1 MSLTK
6 VTYSMISGATANVFD
21 FGATGNGVTN
31 DASAIITALNS
42 LPNGGTLFFPKG
54 TYIIGQAI
62 PIKKGIHYLGESAE
76 STILKASAASF
87 DNILGYGYPTVAQM
101 ADEQDVII
109 ENLTFDGNKNNR
121 TENNLVLNGAASGG
135 PFIEGET
142 VSSSSGGTAVVAAK
156 NFANTLI
163 TLEPSSI
170 SGAFNVSSTVTGL
183 SSGAT
188 MTISSKS
195 ADDAYQINIR
205 AQSLKRS
212 RITNCTI
219 INSFFTALSL
229 YNNCEQVLVDNCLL
243 YDNNKSGT
251 VLPSP
256 YNIYIEYFAKD
267 VIISNCWVA
276 GGIGSGIVLRGG
288 VCRGNKIINNT
299 IVGTGNYGIEI
310 QQAGS
315 DVISDTVISGNTLY
329 AAPNGAADSITVIGD
344 GFLIGTVIS
353 NNVIDTGTEPIGLRG
368 TMNGVTVVGN
378 IGVDCTTP
386 IVVRHGAGIS
396 NYSFSGNT
404 SNTTALNTVADAGVG
419 YQFPATPVASANANT
434 LDEYTEYTAASAAC
448 TGAITTSSNWQ
459 LTKIGNVITLHL
471 PFVVGTA
478 SASPAFDFGTAI
490 PAAYRPV
497 ANLASICARIE
508 NNGAVQTEPGMIFV
522 AASTGVI
529 SVTRGATSPNFTA
542 GASAGLQS
550 AVAISWI
557 R

>member
-1 MSLTK
+1 
-6 VTYSMISGATANVFD
+6 MIKGAIANVLD
-21 FGATGNGVTN
+21 FGATGNGLTN
-31 DASAIITALNS
+31 DATAIIAALNS
-42 LPNGGTLFFPKG
+42 LPNGGSLFFPKG

-62 PIKKGIHYLGESAE
+62 PIKKGVQYLGESAE
-76 STILKASAASF
+76 STILKASATSF
-87 DNILGYGYPTVAQM
+87 DNILGYGYPTVAQA

-109 ENLTFDGNKNNR
+109 ENLTFDGNKTNR
-121 TENNLVLNGAASGG
+121 TENNLVLNGVASGG

-142 VSSSSGGTAVVAAK
+142 VSSSSGGTAVVAAR
-156 NFANTLI
+156 NLANTLI

-170 SGAFNVSSTVTGL
+170 SGTFNVSNTVTGA

-212 RITNCTI
+212 RITNCTF

-251 VLPSP
+251 VLSSP
-256 YNIYIEYFAKD
+256 YNIYIESFAKD
-267 VIISNCWVA
+267 VIISNCWIS
-276 GGIGSGIVLRGG
+276 GGLGSGIVLRGG
-288 VCRGNKIINNT
+288 ICRGNKIINNT
-299 IVGTGNYGIEI
+299 IVSTTNFGIEI

-315 DVISDTVISGNTLY
+315 DVISDTVIAGNTLY

-344 GFLIGTVIS
+344 GFLLGTVIA
-353 NNVIDTGTEPIGLRG
+353 NNIIDTGTEPIGLRG
-368 TMNGVTVVGN
+368 SMDGVTVVGN
-378 IGVDCTTP
+378 IGINCTTP
-386 IVVRHGAGIS
+386 IVIRHGAGIS
-396 NYSFSGNT
+396 NYSSSGNT
-404 SNTTALNTVADAGVG
+404 SNVTALNTVADAGVG
-419 YQFPATPVASANANT
+419 YQFPATPVASADVNT

-459 LTKIGNVITLHL
+459 LTKIGNVVTLHL
-471 PFVVGTA
+471 PFVAGTA
-478 SASPAFDFGTAI
+478 SASSAFEFGTAI
-490 PAAYRPV
+490 PSAYRPV
-497 ANLASICARIE
+497 ANVASICARIE
-508 NNGAVQTEPGMIFV
+508 NNAAVQTEPGMIFV

-542 GASAGLQS
+542 GANAGLNS